1 MAEVR
6 IENITKIYGET
17 RAVDDVTLAVSSG
30 EFVTLLGPSGCGKTT
45 TLRVVAGLVEGSSG
59 RISIAGRDVTDVP
72 THKRNIGMAFQS
84 HALFPHMTVADNVA
98 FGLKMR
104 GMPRGGRAGRVAE
117 ALDMVRLSGFDSRF
131 PAQLSGGQ
139 QQRVALARA
148 LVINPD
154 VLLLDEPFGALD
166 RKLRETMQEELRD
179 LTRRIGITAMFVTH
193 DQEEAL
199 ILSDRIAVMNAGR
212 IEQVGS
218 PAEIFELPATRFV
231 ADFMG
236 FANLLPAQVA
246 AVSSDGIVL
255 ESGALR
261 LEAATVGGNAL
272 AVGSAVD
279 AAIRAERIEIAGGN
293 SGTGPNSAC
302 GLVQSAVYQGNQ
314 TTYVVDVDGRTL
326 TARESSQNSNGG
338 GPRLKA
344 GDTAVLSWEAAAV
357 RVLQR

>member
-6 IENITKIYGET
+6 IENITKTYGTT
-17 RAVDDVTLAVSSG
+17 RAVDSVTLSVASG

-104 GMPRGGRAGRVAE
+104 GIASGSRAGRVAE
-117 ALDMVRLSGFDSRF
+117 ALDMVRLSGFDARY

-148 LVINPD
+148 LVISPD

-218 PAEIFELPATRFV
+218 PSEVFELPATRFV

-236 FANLLPAQVA
+236 FANLLSAKVA
-246 AVSSDGIVL
+246 AVSGGRITLD
-255 ESGALR
+255 SGMLR
-261 LEAATVGGNAL
+261 LDAAASGEAPS
-272 AVGSAVD
+272 VGSTVD
-279 AAIRAERIEIAGGN
+279 AAIRAERIMIAAGN
-293 SGTGPNSAC
+293 SVAGPNGAC
-302 GLVQSAVYQGNQ
+302 GRIQSAVYQGNQ
-314 TTYVVDVDGRTL
+314 TTYVIDVGGQTL
-326 TARESSQNSNGG
+326 TARESSQNSNGN
-338 GPRLKA
+338 GPRLKV
-344 GDTAVLSWEAAAV
+344 GDAAVLSWEAAAV
-357 RVLQR
+357 RILQH